1 MPQHGFSAFQL
12 IGNQLGGNKL
22 SLPKVIL
29 RNKTNQLSG
38 WRLNKTQYD
47 FVTGLY
53 EVDHEKK

>member
-12 IGNQLGGNKL
+12 IGNQPGGNKL

-38 WRLNKTQYD
+38 WRLNKAQYD